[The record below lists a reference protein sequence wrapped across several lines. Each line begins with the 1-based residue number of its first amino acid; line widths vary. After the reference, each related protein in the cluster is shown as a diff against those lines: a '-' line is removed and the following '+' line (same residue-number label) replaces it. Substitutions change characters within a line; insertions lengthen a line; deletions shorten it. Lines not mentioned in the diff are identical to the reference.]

1 MRFRITRLITLTLAG
16 SLLLAACGSDS
27 TAAVVETVDAGTAAG
42 FVADAETVL
51 LDIRTPEEFTEA
63 RIDGAVN
70 IDFYAPDFA
79 EQIADLDRDT
89 TYVVY
94 CRSGNRSGQAMELFR
109 DLEFNDVHE
118 IGGGILAW
126 LDAGLA
132 TVSG

>member
-16 SLLLAACGSDS
+16 SLSVAACGSDS
-27 TAAVVETVDAGTAAG
+27 STAVLETVDAGTAAEFISESG
-42 FVADAETVL
+42 TVL
-51 LDIRTPEEFTEA
+51 LDVRTPEEFVEA

-79 EQIADLDRDT
+79 QQIAGLDRDT

-109 DLEFNDVHE
+109 DLEFTDVRE

-126 LDAGLA
+126 VGAGLA
-132 TVSG
+132 TISG